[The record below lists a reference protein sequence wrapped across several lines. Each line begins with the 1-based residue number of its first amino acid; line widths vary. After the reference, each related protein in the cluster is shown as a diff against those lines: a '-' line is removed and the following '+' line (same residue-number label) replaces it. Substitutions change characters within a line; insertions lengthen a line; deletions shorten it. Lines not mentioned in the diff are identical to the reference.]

1 MRKLANECA
10 TLGIVPT
17 RFHQNYFTSM
27 TNTQHYRIIFPYRSI
42 IVNHQVKKSVHRFF
56 CHVRE
61 VGKKL
66 GNEASSKPLL
76 STAALGCRE
85 NIFVCIFELK
95 KFININY
102 VITSGYNYT
111 FKNSIKNK
119 LKLCALNRI
128 PIIEA
133 SYIASIVL
141 IDANI
146 PVQHSLLHLLK
157 LRNFCKA
164 PLLHFHPC
172 CKSKK

>member
-1 MRKLANECA
+1 
-10 TLGIVPT
+10 
-17 RFHQNYFTSM
+17 M

-42 IVNHQVKKSVHRFF
+42 IVNHQVKESVHRFF

-95 KFININY
+95 KIINNNY
-102 VITSGYNYT
+102 VITSGYIT
-111 FKNSIKNK
+111 IHSKIQLKNK

-141 IDANI
+141 IDTNI